1 MAELKEALSSDVL
14 EKLRNNQN
22 ELNTLVMDI
31 GQVSL
36 RNRELRNELLK
47 LDQLKNSME
56 IRFDEINNEINTTL
70 AELEKTYPKGEV
82 DLREGII
89 TFEK

>member
-82 DLREGII
+82 DLREGTI

>member
-14 EKLRNNQN
+14 ETLRNNQN
-22 ELNTLVMDI
+22 ELNTLIMDI

-36 RNRELRNELLK
+36 RNRELRTELSK

-56 IRFDEINNEINTTL
+56 IRFDEINNEINNTL

-82 DLREGII
+82 DLREGTI

>member
-22 ELNTLVMDI
+22 ELNTLIMDI
-31 GQVSL
+31 GQISL
-36 RNRELRNELLK
+36 RNRELRTELSK

-82 DLREGII
+82 DLREGTI

>member
-14 EKLRNNQN
+14 ETLRNNQN
-22 ELNTLVMDI
+22 ELNTLIMDI
-31 GQVSL
+31 GQISL
-36 RNRELRNELLK
+36 RNRELRTELSK

-82 DLREGII
+82 DLREGTI

>member
-14 EKLRNNQN
+14 ERLRNNQN
-22 ELNTLVMDI
+22 ELNTLIMDI

-36 RNRELRNELLK
+36 RNRELRTELSK

-82 DLREGII
+82 DLREGTI

>member
-22 ELNTLVMDI
+22 ELNTLIMDI

-36 RNRELRNELLK
+36 RNRELRTELSK

-82 DLREGII
+82 DLREGTI